1 MPTTPNMNLVL
12 PTVSSTTGPDWAD
25 QLNAAFSLIDSHD
38 HSSGE
43 GVPITPAGM
52 NISSNLTFNNFYAT
66 SVGSLRLTN
75 QSATLSTPSDV
86 RAVYSV
92 NGDLYYNN
100 SAGAA
105 IQITSGGSVIAASD
119 GIARSFSRT
128 AVASNTIISAAATVS
143 YYDVDT
149 TTSVTFTLPAAN
161 AVSAGRFYEFKDTT
175 GQAATNNIV
184 INRAGADTI
193 DGTTSF
199 TISYNYGGV
208 RLISDGT
215 SKWTSN
221 EIKTNEIATAM
232 LKDSVVTTPKIQ
244 DSAVTTAKI
253 NNNAITQAKRAA
265 LGQQLSSESIFS
277 TTSTSFVDVTGL
289 SITITTTGRP
299 VFVGIIN
306 SATGTPATLLTR
318 RSSGAEAS
326 SQFQILRDSTV
337 VAQYIMS
344 LVVGGHASLLDLN
357 TPASSVWTIDVP
369 AAGTYTYK
377 VQSRVVAAT
386 SVATSYTKLIAYE
399 L

>member
-1 MPTTPNMNLVL
+1 MNLVL
-12 PTVSSTTGPDWAD
+12 PTVSSTVGPDWAD
-25 QLNAAFSLIDSHD
+25 QLNAAFALVDSHD
-38 HSSGE
+38 HSTGE

-128 AVASNTIISAAATVS
+128 AVSSNTIISAAATVS

-193 DGTTSF
+193 DGATSF
-199 TISYNYGGV
+199 TISSNYGQT
-208 RLISDGT
+208 RLTSDGV
-215 SKWTSN
+215 SKWAVFRVGTSN
-221 EIKTNEIATAM
+221 II
-232 LKDSVVTTPKIQ
+232 

-253 NNNAITQAKRAA
+253 NDGAVTQAKRAA
-265 LGQQLSSESIFS
+265 LGQQYQTTVSDAPTL
-277 TTSTSFVDVTGL
+277 TSTSFADIANAT
-289 SITITTTGRP
+289 ITITTTGRP
-299 VFVGIIN
+299 VFIVFQPEIAGIGGDPVGGIT
-306 SATGTPATLLTR
+306 AQ
-318 RSSGAEAS
+318 AS
-326 SQFQILRDSTV
+326 SNNFDARIRFLRGATSIFSTKFSMQ
-337 VAQYIMS
+337 A
-344 LVVGGHASLLDLN
+344 VGATAVNFDL
-357 TPASSVWTIDVP
+357 PASCLLYIDVP

-377 VQSRVVAAT
+377 VQYKVGSGT
-386 SVATSYTKLIAYE
+386 NFEINYCKLMVFE